1 MKKFFSILTLV
12 FLSLSPLASSIH
24 AKPATA
30 EPQQKIDLA
39 MTLKFIHS
47 WSARDKW
54 DKFPES
60 PSFAYYNT
68 YSLKALNAE
77 IGPELRKK
85 IIDALKSCQMK
96 DGGFSAGSDH
106 GTESNTILTYYSLAT
121 LDLLGA
127 LDSIDGQRAAAYV
140 RSLVQKDGSIKA
152 KAVDTGATLATT
164 YFGVASLGLLHA
176 LDTVDKKSVAAYIGT
191 YREKG
196 KGYGLIQG
204 KISMPGAT
212 YMAVK
217 SLSLLGELTPSART
231 EIVNYLKGTRYSG
244 RMKQNTYSTL
254 PSLQD
259 MTAVIDT
266 LAELSALN
274 VIDKSNVYKF
284 IESLYI
290 PDNGGFGPEP
300 GLGTTPPSTYYAVEC
315 LQKIGK
321 LDASNPQSQQRRKQS

>member
-1 MKKFFSILTLV
+1 MKKFFAVLTLV
-12 FLSLSPLASSIH
+12 FLSLSPLASSLH
-24 AKPATA
+24 AKPATE
-30 EPQQKIDLA
+30 EPRQKIDLA
-39 MTLKFIHS
+39 MTLKFIQG

-60 PSFAYYNT
+60 PSFAYYNA

-77 IGPELRKK
+77 IGPELRMK

-96 DGGFSAGSDH
+96 DGGFSAGPDH

-127 LDSIDGQRAAAYV
+127 LDSIDGQQAAAYV

-152 KAVDTGATLATT
+152 KTADAGATLATT

-176 LDTVDKKSVAAYIGT
+176 LDTVDKKGVASYIGT
-191 YREKG
+191 YRETG

-212 YMAVK
+212 FMAVK
-217 SLSLLGELTPSART
+217 SLSLLGELTPAVRKDV
-231 EIVNYLKGTRYSG
+231 VNYLKGTRYSG
-244 RMKQNTYSTL
+244 RMKHNTYSTL

-259 MTAVIDT
+259 MTAVVDT

-274 VIDKSNVYKF
+274 VIDKGNVYKF

-290 PDNGGFGPEP
+290 PENGGFGPEP
-300 GLGTTPPSTYYAVEC
+300 GLGTTPPSTYYAVDC

-321 LDASNPQSQQRRKQS
+321 LDAPTVQSPQRGKQS